1 MSCLSARL
9 FLLRMIVAVVAA
21 LVLPAWPALAQQP
34 VAPAQPESP
43 RPDSPRAD
51 SAVPDSAR
59 LDAIRLTLDRADATF
74 KREGLSVQAL
84 FDLGQGLGPLR
95 DELQARIDDI
105 GPRLAQADARLKQL
119 GPPPA
124 QGAPPESEAIAGERA
139 RLAGEIGAL
148 DPALKQAR
156 LLAARAD
163 ELSDQITERRR
174 SLYAQQLFE
183 PSPSVLSP
191 FVWLD
196 AAKAFAEELGLV
208 GEMMRSWWVSLRRE
222 GGFVRAVLAALT
234 LGGLGIA
241 IAMLWRW
248 WQRRTVVAAAEAPT
262 RFAKVLASI
271 GAFLRVAVTA
281 PLVALAAIE
290 VLEAYQLLPDRWL
303 EIAYGLGIA
312 VAIAAI
318 ARAIASGVLA
328 ADAPWRRLVAL
339 DDEIAT
345 AFTRHLVWAGRVLGA
360 LLFALVLHK
369 VLDVP
374 PVLVVATN
382 MLFTL
387 AIGGLLLHLLLSS
400 HRLRADEATHPALWL
415 RAIAWLVLAVIV
427 TALVAGYSG
436 FAAFLAQRLLSTIA
450 VLAVLYLL
458 LALTQATL
466 VERLGA
472 DTPRSRAIAFNFGVN
487 PRRLGLLA
495 TLMSG
500 GICLLLIV
508 AALVLIVGPLEFT
521 PADVGDTLRNVAF
534 GFRVGDISVSIG
546 TVFTA
551 AFILLVAL
559 VITRVLQGWLE
570 RQILPR
576 TELEPSLQQSIAA
589 VFGYVGVITA
599 IVLALSQL
607 GIDLQKVALIAGAL
621 SVGIGFGLQS
631 IVSNFISGLILLAE
645 RPIRVGDLIVVK
657 GEEGYVRRIRVRAT
671 EIETFERASVIIPN
685 AEFITGPVKNWTH
698 ANTTGRIIVKVG
710 VGYDSDPDAVCR
722 ILLAC
727 ADEHPRVLKIPAAR
741 ALLLAFGD
749 SALEF
754 ELRVYVDN
762 VDAALGTR
770 SDLNLAILRRFR
782 EGGIVI
788 PYPQREVRMLKDK
801 DGSGG

>member
-1 MSCLSARL
+1 MRSSP
-9 FLLRMIVAVVAA
+9 I
-21 LVLPAWPALAQQP
+21 WPAL
-34 VAPAQPESP
+34 S
-43 RPDSPRAD
+43 SIRAD
-51 SAVPDSAR
+51 LAR

-84 FDLGQGLGPLR
+84 FDLGQGLSPLR
-95 DELQARIDDI
+95 EELQRRIDELQ
-105 GPRLAQADARLKQL
+105 PRLAQVDARLKQL
-119 GPPPA
+119 GPAPA
-124 QGAPPESEAIAGERA
+124 AAPPPESEAIAAERA
-139 RLAGEIGAL
+139 RLNGEIASL
-148 DPALKQAR
+148 DPVLKQAR

-163 ELSDQITERRR
+163 ELADQITERRR
-174 SLYAQQLFE
+174 SLYARQLFE

-196 AAKAFAEELGLV
+196 AAEAFAEELGLV
-208 GEMMRSWWVSLRRE
+208 GGLVRAWWASLRE
-222 GGFVRAVLAALT
+222 GGVIRAVLAALT
-234 LGGLGIA
+234 LGALGVA

-248 WQRRTVVAAAEAPT
+248 WQRRAVVPAATAAPT

-271 GAFLRVAVTA
+271 GAFLRIAVTA
-281 PLVALAAIE
+281 PLVALVAIE

-312 VAIAAI
+312 VTIAAFG
-318 ARAIASGVLA
+318 RAIATSVFA

-339 DDEIAT
+339 DDETAT
-345 AFTRHLVWAGRVLGA
+345 AFTRHLVWAARVLGA

-369 VLDVP
+369 VLDAP

-382 MLFTL
+382 MMFTL
-387 AIGGLLLHLLLSS
+387 AIGGLLLHLLVSS
-400 HRLRADEATHPALWL
+400 HRRRTETADAATQPALWL

-427 TALVAGYSG
+427 TALVAGYAG
-436 FAAFLAQRLLSTIA
+436 FAAFVAQRLLSSIA

-458 LALTQATL
+458 LVLTNAAL

-472 DTPRSRAIAFNFGVN
+472 DTPRNRAIAVNFGVN

-495 TLMSG
+495 SLMAG
-500 GICLLLIV
+500 GVCLLLIV
-508 AALVLIVGPLEFT
+508 AAMVLIIGPLEFT
-521 PADVGDTLRNVAF
+521 PADVGDTLRKVAF
-534 GFRVGDISVSIG
+534 GFRVGDISVSFG
-546 TVFTA
+546 TIFTA
-551 AFILLVAL
+551 AFILLAAL
-559 VITRVLQGWLE
+559 VITRVLQSWLE

-576 TELEPSLQQSIAA
+576 TDLEPSLQQSISA
-589 VFGYVGVITA
+589 VFGYVGVIAA

-657 GEEGYVRRIRVRAT
+657 GEEGHVRRIRVRAT
-671 EIETFERASVIIPN
+671 EIETAEHASVIIPN

-698 ANTTGRIIVKVG
+698 ANTTGRVIVKVG
-710 VGYDSDPDAVCR
+710 VGYDSDPDAVR
-722 ILLAC
+722 KILLAC
-727 ADEHPRVLKIPAAR
+727 ADEHPHVLKIPAAS
-741 ALLLAFGD
+741 ALFLAFGE
-749 SALEF
+749 SALQF
-754 ELRVYVDN
+754 ELRAYVDN

-782 EGGIVI
+782 AAGIVI
-788 PYPQREVRMLKDK
+788 PYPQREVRIRK
-801 DGSGG
+801 DGDDSGE

>member
-1 MSCLSARL
+1 MSRPSARR
-9 FLLRMIVAVVAA
+9 FLLRMLIAVAA
-21 LVLPAWPALAQQP
+21 ASVVPAWPGLAQQP
-34 VAPAQPESP
+34 VAPAQLDSAK
-43 RPDSPRAD
+43 PDSAQPD
-51 SAVPDSAR
+51 SIKPDSAR
-59 LDAIRLTLDRADATF
+59 LEAIRIALDRVDATF

-84 FDLGQGLGPLR
+84 FDLGQGLNPLR
-95 DELQARIDDI
+95 EELQARIDDLE
-105 GPRLAQADARLKQL
+105 PRLAGLDARLKQL
-119 GPPPA
+119 GPAPA
-124 QGAPPESEAIAGERA
+124 PGAPPESEAIAGERA
-139 RLAGEIGAL
+139 RLGQELGAL
-148 DPALKQAR
+148 DPVLKQAR
-156 LLAARAD
+156 LLAARTD
-163 ELSDQITERRR
+163 ELADQITERRR
-174 SLYAQQLFE
+174 LLYAKQLFE

-196 AAKAFAEELGLV
+196 AAKAFAEELGLI
-208 GEMMRSWWVSLRRE
+208 GELMQSWWASLRRD
-222 GGFVRAVLAALT
+222 GGLVRAVLATLT

-241 IAMLWRW
+241 LVMLWRW
-248 WQRRTVVAAAEAPT
+248 WQRRTIARADVPT
-262 RFAKVLASI
+262 RFAKALASV
-271 GAFLRVAVTA
+271 GTFLRVAVTA
-281 PLVALAAIE
+281 PLMTFAAIE

-303 EIAYGLGIA
+303 EIAYGLGFA
-312 VAIAAI
+312 VAIAAFG
-318 ARAIASGVLA
+318 RAIASGVLA
-328 ADAPWRRLVAL
+328 ADAPGRRLVAL
-339 DDEIAT
+339 DDETAT

-360 LLFALVLHK
+360 LLFAIVLHK
-369 VLDVP
+369 VLDAP
-374 PVLVVATN
+374 PALVVASN

-387 AIGGLLLHLLLSS
+387 AIGGLLLHLLVSS
-400 HRLRADEATHPALWL
+400 HRRRTEAADEATQPALWL

-427 TALVAGYSG
+427 TALVAGYAG
-436 FAAFLAQRLLSTIA
+436 FAAFVAERLLSTIA

-458 LALTQATL
+458 VVLTNAAL

-472 DTPRSRAIAFNFGVN
+472 DTPRTRAVAVNFGVN

-495 TLMSG
+495 SLMSG

-508 AALVLIVGPLEFT
+508 AALVLIIGPLEFT
-521 PADVGDTLRNVAF
+521 PADVGDTLRKVAF
-534 GFRVGDISVSIG
+534 GFRIGDISVSFG

-551 AFILLVAL
+551 AFILLAAL
-559 VITRVLQGWLE
+559 VITRVLQSWLE

-589 VFGYVGVITA
+589 VFGYVGVIAA

-685 AEFITGPVKNWTH
+685 AEFITGAVKNWTH

-710 VGYDSDPDAVCR
+710 VGYDSDPDQVR
-722 ILLAC
+722 DILVGC

-754 ELRVYVDN
+754 ELRAYVDN

-782 EGGIVI
+782 AAGIVI
-788 PYPQREVRMLKDK
+788 PYPQREVRIRK
-801 DGSGG
+801 DGDAS